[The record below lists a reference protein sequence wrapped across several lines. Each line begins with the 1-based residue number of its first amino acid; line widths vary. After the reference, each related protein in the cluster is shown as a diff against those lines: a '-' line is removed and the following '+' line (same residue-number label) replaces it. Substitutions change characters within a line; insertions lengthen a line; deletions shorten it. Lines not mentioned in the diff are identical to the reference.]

1 MTLPDESTLAESQ
14 AAFLRHLSQR
24 VEVIGRRLQRFLQSG
39 WDING
44 LARIH
49 REAGSLGQASARHQ
63 LDAPGEHLAA
73 LRELLSQPLSEQA
86 LPDPTLGERLWNV
99 MENLRIA
106 VPRAPE
112 RPRETTTQLMR
123 ALGSHPRSE
132 TPPPGYW
139 RRWGDDAPKP
149 TFVDVSDVTDV
160 ATALGLPPPLVVR
173 DIVIEQAAPD
183 LPTDIDFW
191 SDPAHPPTQLDTL
204 PGDRIF
210 EREPVTERVPPPA
223 ARLNPPAPEPEPEFD
238 DPFMSIPVRKA
249 RGAPAPPPTP
259 APAPAPAEPEPEPV
273 AADATAPGADPF
285 KLKVGP
291 GFRIYH
297 LSRMGPIS
305 LELDQRLSAQGHE
318 VELLE
323 DAAELKELLGA
334 VPANLVLVDSG
345 FTDDLEGVGESVR
358 LLRQKPNTRLLLVA
372 IAEADDIALRLSAK
386 RAGADALVV
395 APTSANDVLKR
406 LQQLVDPDREAPFR
420 ILVVEDDR
428 SQALFAE
435 GILRNAGM
443 ESQVVL
449 DSLGVMPALESFQ
462 PDLILMDLHM
472 PAASGIELT
481 ALIRENEAFFD
492 TPIVFLSGESDQD
505 RQFDAIDAGGDDFL
519 AKPIRPRH
527 LISAVQN
534 RVRRH
539 RAMASRRGK
548 QVGGRNPQTGLD
560 ERADLLERVA
570 AHLANGPAPVPG
582 GLLYLEIESS
592 SSLRERLGLSALEQL
607 MTDVSKLLSGKCG
620 DAAAARFGDA
630 SFLLFDAG
638 RDEAALEQLAINARS
653 ALVQQP
659 FQAQGHPLRLRVSVG
674 VCALN
679 HGFPDLA
686 AALNAVEKVAREART
701 FERGVRRYEPP
712 KAAEAQ
718 REASLLKQ
726 LREAVDMQHLELLYQ
741 PVVAVA
747 GSDDSQFQV
756 LLRLRDANGKLRSAA
771 EIVPSAERAGF
782 IVDIDRWVILQAL
795 ALIRDRRNDGRPL
808 RLFVTQSP
816 LTLAAPGQ
824 SAWLKTELAAHE
836 VPGTSLVIELRLQDA
851 AVHAA
856 TVRAFCDAMVEDG
869 TQFCLSQFES
879 GGESE
884 QLLEELPLGFVKLA
898 RKYTA
903 GNMPQAVRDELKT
916 LINRAHRRGL
926 EVIGHGVED
935 AQAAATLWMSGIDF
949 IQGNLV
955 SAANQDLEFDFHQAV
970 L

>member
-1 MTLPDESTLAESQ
+1 MTLPDESQLADPQ
-14 AAFLRHLSQR
+14 AAFLRHLPQR

-49 REAGSLGQASARHQ
+49 REAGSLSDTSAT
-63 LDAPGEHLAA
+63 LGMDTAGEHL
-73 LRELLSQPLSEQA
+73 RELRDLLAQPLAEES

-99 MENLRIA
+99 LEKLRGA

-112 RPRETTTQLMR
+112 RREAPRQAAGNVMR
-123 ALGSHPRSE
+123 AE
-132 TPPPGYW
+132 TPPHGYW
-139 RRWGDDAPKP
+139 RRWGDDAPTP
-149 TFVDVSDVTDV
+149 VLVEAMPVRSG
-160 ATALGLPPPLVVR
+160 ALLPPPLEVR

-183 LPTDIDFW
+183 LPDDFDIWGDSAPRFG
-191 SDPAHPPTQLDTL
+191 TL
-204 PGDRIF
+204 PEI
-210 EREPVTERVPPPA
+210 
-223 ARLNPPAPEPEPEFD
+223 
-238 DPFMSIPVRKA
+238 
-249 RGAPAPPPTP
+249 TP
-259 APAPAPAEPEPEPV
+259 APAPAAPAPEAIFEREPAAERAPPPRLQAVEPK
-273 AADATAPGADPF
+273 AAAPAAAAAAPATAAGGDPF
-285 KLKVGP
+285 RLNVGP

-297 LSRMGPIS
+297 LSRYGPIS
-305 LELDQRLSAQGHE
+305 LELDQRLAAQGHE
-318 VELLE
+318 VELLD
-323 DAAELKELLGA
+323 DADELKELLGA
-334 VPANLVLVDSG
+334 LPANLILVDPG
-345 FTDDLEGVGESVR
+345 FTEQLEGIGDAVR
-358 LLRQKPNTRLLLVA
+358 QSRQRASSRVLLVA
-372 IAEADDIALRLSAK
+372 ISDADDIVLRLSAR
-386 RAGADALVV
+386 RAGVDQLIV
-395 APTSANDVLKR
+395 APASSADVLRR
-406 LQQLVDPDREAPFR
+406 LQAAVDPDREAPFR

-449 DSLGVMPALESFQ
+449 ESMGVLPALENFQ
-462 PDLILMDLHM
+462 PDLILMDLNM
-472 PAASGIELT
+472 PDANGIELT
-481 ALIRENEAFFD
+481 ALIREHEAFID

-539 RAMASRRGK
+539 RAMANRRGK
-548 QVGGRNPQTGLD
+548 PSGGRNPSTGLY
-560 ERADLLERVA
+560 ERGELLERIA
-570 AHLANGPAPVPG
+570 AHLANCPAPVPG
-582 GLLYLEIESS
+582 GLLFLEIESS

-607 MTDVSKLLSGKCG
+607 MTDVSRLIADKAS
-620 DAAAARFGDA
+620 DTAAARFGDG

-638 RDEAALEQLAINARS
+638 RDEAALESLAVSLRN

-674 VCALN
+674 VCALH
-679 HGFPDLA
+679 HGFSELGV
-686 AALNAVEKVAREART
+686 ALNSVEKVAREART
-701 FERGVRRYEPP
+701 FERGVRRFEPP

-726 LREAVDMQHLELLYQ
+726 LREAVDMHQLELLYQ

-756 LLRLRDANGKLRSAA
+756 LLRLREASGKLRSAA
-771 EIVPSAERAGF
+771 EIIPMAEQGGF
-782 IVDIDRWVILQAL
+782 IVDIDRWVMLQAL
-795 ALIRDRRNDGRPL
+795 ALIRDRRADGRPL

-816 LTLAAPGQ
+816 LTLAAAGQ

-836 VPGTSLVIELRLQDA
+836 VPGTSLVIELRLEDA

-856 TVRAFCDAMVEDG
+856 TVRQFCEAMVEDG
-869 TQFCLSQFES
+869 TQFCLSQFEA
-879 GGESE
+879 GGEAE
-884 QLLEELPLGFVKLA
+884 ALLEQLPLGFVKLA

-903 GNMPQAVRDELKT
+903 GNMPQNVRDELKT
-916 LINRAHRRGL
+916 LINRSHRRGL

-955 SAANQDLEFDFHQAV
+955 SQANQDLEFDFHQAV